1 MGSKRRV
8 RLDAPFFGVDS
19 HSLRFCF
26 FGVNIDRINFIG
38 GHMQGWLLLA
48 MAIATSAV
56 AQENALEEPMTWNF
70 PDAVHAIEALNA
82 TMKEEKRWCAK
93 HACLQ
98 RQLGN
103 FLFLDLAGPPAW
115 RRFDRFYYFSGNPRY
130 ESNTSIF
137 LDLGGRGGQKR
148 DPFWYPV
155 VGMLFSADQL
165 PGVTVGELAEQ
176 PIAGDETPFLYNGK
190 TYQLR
195 FEPRC
200 HQGSWQNAPAFFADM
215 SIFLLADGM
224 EQQLSS
230 TLKTNDIGEAYSSCE
245 EAKANLPR
253 AIRFDFAGDLDGDGK
268 LDLVFMKNA
277 GGFSPTVYMSRFAEP
292 GQLFKAFSSNES
304 C

>member
-1 MGSKRRV
+1 MNGWFLV
-8 RLDAPFFGVDS
+8 AMFFATGV
-19 HSLRFCF
+19 
-26 FGVNIDRINFIG
+26 I
-38 GHMQGWLLLA
+38 
-48 MAIATSAV
+48 
-56 AQENALEEPMTWNF
+56 AQETEQEGQPVWSF

-82 TMKEEKRWCAK
+82 TMKEEKRWCAR

-115 RRFDRFYYFSGNPRY
+115 RQVDRFYYFSGDPRY
-130 ESNTSIF
+130 ESDTSLF

-148 DPFWYPV
+148 GPSWYPV

-165 PGVTVGELAEQ
+165 PGVTAGELAEQ
-176 PIAGDETPFLYNGK
+176 PIAGDETPFLHNGK

-200 HQGSWQNAPAFFADM
+200 NQSSWNNAPAFFADM

-230 TLKTNDIGEAYSSCE
+230 TLKTNDIGTAYASCE
-245 EAKANLPR
+245 QAKAALPK
-253 AIRFDFAGDLDGDGK
+253 AVHFEFAGDLDGDGN

-292 GQLFKAFSSNES
+292 GQLFKAFSSDES